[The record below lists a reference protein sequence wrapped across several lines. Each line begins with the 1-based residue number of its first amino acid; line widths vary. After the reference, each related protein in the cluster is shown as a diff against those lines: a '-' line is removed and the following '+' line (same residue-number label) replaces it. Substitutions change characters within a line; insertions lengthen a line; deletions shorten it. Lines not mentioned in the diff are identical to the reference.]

1 MKVKKI
7 AIVLLVI
14 VAGLVLGVT
23 FSSLLSPENNSST
36 TNNSGKTEG
45 LKATLSADPTTVQA
59 VTDTSNL
66 GEKDKK
72 EQSVLSIVYT
82 NNTLSDLTGVQIWA
96 SGTGKNFGF
105 SGSKNAS
112 YDKDAKESGKKY
124 SVFNAASV
132 KRGETQVVQLY
143 LFSRLSDNITVN
155 IELKT
160 KEGINLKLSPVN
172 ITAN

>member
-14 VAGLVLGVT
+14 VAGLMLGVT
-23 FSSLLSPENNSST
+23 FSSLLSPQNNSST

-45 LKATLSADPTTVQA
+45 FKATLSADPTTIQS

-72 EQSVLSIVYT
+72 EQSVLSIAYT
-82 NNTLSDLTGVQIWA
+82 NNTLSDLTGVEIWV
-96 SGTGKNFGF
+96 SGTGANFGF

-112 YDKDAKESGKKY
+112 YDQDTKQSGKKY

-143 LFSRLSDNITVN
+143 LFSRVPDNITVN
-155 IELKT
+155 VELKT